1 MEENYN
7 MCICVTKRIESNRE
21 PRYYKNLYDC
31 DVEHFFKSL
40 NTEVFNYWDLI
51 KKYNLDKLFKNDKMY
66 SCEKA
71 IHKLEI
77 LKDYI
82 MPDEFDRCIKV
93 LEKHRKVNKS
103 KIFFYIWWR

>member
-1 MEENYN
+1 ME
-7 MCICVTKRIESNRE
+7 
-21 PRYYKNLYDC
+21 
-31 DVEHFFKSL
+31 VEHFFKSL

-93 LEKHRKVNKS
+93 LEKQIKKQKRKTLWNK
-103 KIFFYIWWR
+103 ILIGVGTVGGFYLGTQL